1 MTKQEAK
8 IALQA
13 GCILTHSYFTD
24 DEFIYLKDGKI
35 HDENGYNIDAE
46 FWALRWD
53 EAWQTG
59 WEIKKPPLMEEPI
72 KIFQY
77 KNYYK
82 TTQQPKPQNNEKCSC
97 GSGLKFKNCCKM

>member
-8 IALQA
+8 IALAA

-35 HDENGYNIDAE
+35 HDEKGYNIDSE

-59 WEIKKPPLMEEPI
+59 WEIKKPPLM
-72 KIFQY
+72 KTGTFQFKSY
-77 KNYYK
+77 NK
-82 TTQQPKPQNNEKCSC
+82 TTQQPKQQNNEKCSC